1 MSEYGLVFKILT
13 PFDCSSGLTS
23 REIGNIHSYKFSG
36 TVEPQDTE
44 DEDEGDSPRNE
55 VSWLGRDWALIEI
68 SDPKLYL
75 PNSFLAGSSTRLIQV
90 SGHLRNDNLVAGK
103 VSILSANGVVNGILN
118 GSEASLMIGNSYFT
132 VRSIALEVQLGK
144 SPEVLNLRVVDL
156 ANSSGWRLRIM
167 GN

>member
-1 MSEYGLVFKILT
+1 MVPHSSFWHS
-13 PFDCSSGLTS
+13 FDCSSGLTS
-23 REIGNIHSYKFSG
+23 QKIGNIHSYKFSG
-36 TVEPQDTE
+36 AVQSQDTE
-44 DEDEGDSPRNE
+44 DEDEDDSPLNE
-55 VSWLGRDWALIEI
+55 VSWLGHDWALIEI

-75 PNSFLAGSSTRLIQV
+75 PNSFLEGLSTRLIQV
-90 SGHLRNDNLVAGK
+90 NGHWKNDNLVAGK

-118 GSEASLMIGNSYFT
+118 GSDASLMIGNSYFT

-144 SPEVLNLRVVDL
+144 RPWVFNLRFVDL